1 MAPKKKKGAKG
12 KKKKKAAKGEG
23 DEEKKEDEQ
32 FKIDLPHFGW
42 VKITVSKTSQM
53 GAISVRIV
61 LQSVL
66 RRSTIY
72 LIHTL
77 MYRLLICVFS
87 SFS

>member
-42 VKITVSKTSQM
+42 VKITVSSCC
-53 GAISVRIV
+53 
-61 LQSVL
+61 
-66 RRSTIY
+66 
-72 LIHTL
+72 TL
-77 MYRLLICVFS
+77 LNL
-87 SFS
+87 